1 MAKPTSIN
9 ISNSDTLRVLDEY
22 CKTRKTSRSSA
33 ICALLDATVPILKDI
48 TNHVQLAD
56 ELNKRLLSGVYKQG
70 IIRRRNTVAAE
81 RYCLEIWNNNLHV
94 KNEYEFDSANHNT
107 YLRSKKPHYRRD
119 KRLGKVENRHINDI
133 CSQFILREKSPA
145 KYVCFVYVQRVF
157 IPEKDLLK
165 KFDHP
170 ANPNSP
176 LVLVAG
182 DAVILLAKDVFCD
195 GYFFDLSKA
204 LIIDVVDLIPSGI
217 SGITKTL
224 NEPNAY
230 CWIPIL
236 YSGSITVIV
245 PVFEIDPDNAS
256 KLKKPNAITIV
267 YRTKE

>member
-22 CKTRKTSRSSA
+22 CKTQKTSRSSA
-33 ICALLDATVPILKDI
+33 ISALLDATVPILKDI
-48 TNHVQLAD
+48 ASHVQLAD

-94 KNEYEFDSANHNT
+94 KNEYEFDSADHNT

-119 KRLGKVENRHINDI
+119 KRLGKVETRHINDI
-133 CSQFILREKSPA
+133 CREFILREKSPA

-165 KFDHP
+165 KFDLP

-182 DAVILLAKDVFCD
+182 DAVILLAK
-195 GYFFDLSKA
+195 
-204 LIIDVVDLIPSGI
+204 
-217 SGITKTL
+217 
-224 NEPNAY
+224 
-230 CWIPIL
+230 
-236 YSGSITVIV
+236 
-245 PVFEIDPDNAS
+245 
-256 KLKKPNAITIV
+256 
-267 YRTKE
+267 